1 TGCHLG
7 TFIVAGGSRPD
18 LRIKIKSYQQRSGPT
33 LIKAAGP
40 SVLGEVRNGFPE
52 LGFYKGKYL
61 LGTGLSGDGFRIGD
75 NGDGTEKVDQKKV
88 KPGAKRSHFRNV
100 LRLFTFFHPQLGIIQ
115 FLKVFQD
122 HVALANALVRT
133 NPASVNMAVLRR
145 PLVSVQTDPIPAV
158 VSVLSFL
165 GPDKIIGRQFLK
177 QPAVAVPPAPMT
189 VFIRPGKGRDDR
201 LFILIV

>member
-1 TGCHLG
+1 QGVRELKNVFRGPVPVHPAPERSAVIRVDAVGPVFSVDDTGCHLG

-18 LRIKIKSYQQRSGPT
+18 FRIKIKSYQQRSGPT

-133 NPASVNMAVLRR
+133 NPASVNMAVL
-145 PLVSVQTDPIPAV
+145 
-158 VSVLSFL
+158 
-165 GPDKIIGRQFLK
+165 
-177 QPAVAVPPAPMT
+177 
-189 VFIRPGKGRDDR
+189 
-201 LFILIV
+201 